1 MHFGDSEVIGQ
12 ARARKQRI
20 ADLEQ
25 ELKEERARYSN
36 DLTQMARHMSLRQ
49 IAMLLSYRSDTS
61 VRRLLERA
69 RTARDST
76 NKT

>member
-1 MHFGDSEVIGQ
+1 MHSGNGEVIGR

-25 ELKEERARYSN
+25 ELKEERTRYSH
-36 DLTQMARHMSLRQ
+36 DLTQLARDMSLRQ
-49 IAMLLSYRSDTS
+49 IALLLRYRSDTS

-69 RTARDST
+69 RSFSDST
-76 NKT
+76 TTT